1 MLKHGSGAAKD
12 GDGAKNN
19 ELGDGFQFPK
29 RRRVRGKA
37 TDDVKAFSAAEF
49 TPLPKL
55 FLSNVKNG
63 VSIATIKE
71 WLKNKTINFVGLYRK
86 SKEHYVHQSF
96 VITVTNETYNKVFD
110 EALWPSGVTVREY
123 APPPHQT
130 RWIIHLR
137 SYLTTVKVLLCQRCL
152 VSNTYYCNVMY
163 CCLKRLGF
171 LQTNSKSFLNNLIVM
186 SQSVFQL

>member
-1 MLKHGSGAAKD
+1 MVNIDTANASTRETAGTMLESGAGAAKD
-12 GDGAKNN
+12 SDGAKNN
-19 ELGDGFQFPK
+19 ELGEGFQFPK

-71 WLKNKTINFVGLYRK
+71 WLKKKNINFVGLYRK

-110 EALWPSGVTVREY
+110 EALWPPGVTVREY
-123 APPPHQT
+123 GPPIRQD
-130 RWIIHLR
+130 R
-137 SYLTTVKVLLCQRCL
+137 
-152 VSNTYYCNVMY
+152 
-163 CCLKRLGF
+163 
-171 LQTNSKSFLNNLIVM
+171 
-186 SQSVFQL
+186 